1 MLKLYKKSVKIITIT
16 GMTRKEKIYK
26 GGNNMLNHGLLF
38 QVYGEGAAWQFL
50 GWILVFACLVLANEI
65 ARRTKVGGMLCFVVL
80 PIILTV
86 YFIAIYVS
94 AAAGAEWALNNNTY
108 VHMTSWF
115 HYAKLYAATAGCIG
129 FMMLKYKWGIGKTQW
144 FKAFPFVIVAI
155 NILIAVCSDFESAIR
170 GAHALAE
177 TGTSWW
183 LSSEGVWL
191 YGGWWNVL
199 NGLAGIINIL
209 CMTGWWGIYSSKKKD
224 DMLWPDM
231 TWMFIL
237 AYDVWN
243 FQYTY
248 LNLPTHSW
256 YCGVALLL
264 APTFAAAFWNK
275 GGWIQNRANTLAL
288 WCMFAQV
295 FPLFQDQGK
304 FAVIPRLYA
313 DGFMDAATHPTA
325 VDPTA
330 QGVISVLSL
339 VVNVVVFAA
348 IIKRSMK
355 LKKNPYKDEIWKGT
369 KDYEEA
375 MSRAE

>member
-50 GWILVFACLVLANEI
+50 GWILVFTCLVLANEF
-65 ARRTKVGGMLCFVVL
+65 ARRTKAGGMLCFVVL

-170 GAHALAE
+170 GAQALAE

-191 YGGWWNVL
+191 YRGWWNVL

-209 CMTGWWGIYSSKKKD
+209 CMTGWWGIYTSKKKD

-330 QGVISVLSL
+330 QGVISVLSI

>member
-1 MLKLYKKSVKIITIT
+1 MLKLYKKSVKIITIN

-129 FMMLKYKWGIGKTQW
+129 FMMLKYKWGVGKTQW

-325 VDPTA
+325 ADPTA
-330 QGVISVLSL
+330 QGVISVLSI